1 MAGISTAALMAFL
14 EQLGLRYQSP
24 ARLYLLRG
32 GPLLLLGSPRETFD
46 VDYLFV
52 LDEEGHQS
60 FRQILDTLSNDLKL
74 DLEWVPLDEFIPLPP
89 GAEDRKRFLGRFG
102 QVDVYIFDLYSI
114 ALSKIARGF
123 EPDLEDVLYLLE
135 QGLIE
140 FGELEKYFKS
150 ILPVVQQ
157 ADIVPSEFEAYFET
171 LRSQWEDRLPH
182 D

>member
-1 MAGISTAALMAFL
+1 MASISTAALIAFL

-24 ARLYLLRG
+24 ARLYLLG
-32 GPLLLLGSPRETFD
+32 GSALLFLGSPRETFD

-52 LDEEGHQS
+52 LDEEGHQL
-60 FRQILDTLSNDLKL
+60 FRQTLDVLANDLKL

-89 GAEDRKRFLGRFG
+89 GAEDRKRFLRRFG
-102 QVDVYIFDLYSI
+102 QIDVYIFDLYSI

-123 EPDLEDVLYLLE
+123 EPDLEDVLFLLK

-140 FGELEKYFKS
+140 FGELEKYFKI

-157 ADIVPSEFEAYFET
+157 MDIVPSEFMAYFEA
-171 LRSQWEDRLPH
+171 LRNQWLNRLNS
-182 D
+182 